1 MFFERLKNERNGC
14 LSFYFNFFL
23 YYQLKSLLEL
33 LEEKS
38 NVGDEASLTLGAIR
52 CLCDLNHHVLVRL
65 MAVCDLVL
73 FCPEQGLALC
83 SVLSSLKRSFSY
95 GTLYLKYKFPINF
108 IMMFMLKVRIFLI
121 FSIICLIP
129 FWVILL
135 FPLSN
140 FLKKV
145 TKLLS
150 CKTCFNRNF
159 CHLQLI
165 TAPSIES

>member
-1 MFFERLKNERNGC
+1 MLFERLKNECNGC
-14 LSFYFNFFL
+14 LSFYFNLCL

-38 NVGDEASLTLGAIR
+38 NVGDEASLTLGAIH

-95 GTLYLKYKFPINF
+95 GTLSINF
-108 IMMFMLKVRIFLI
+108 L
-121 FSIICLIP
+121 
-129 FWVILL
+129 
-135 FPLSN
+135 
-140 FLKKV
+140 
-145 TKLLS
+145 
-150 CKTCFNRNF
+150 
-159 CHLQLI
+159 
-165 TAPSIES
+165 